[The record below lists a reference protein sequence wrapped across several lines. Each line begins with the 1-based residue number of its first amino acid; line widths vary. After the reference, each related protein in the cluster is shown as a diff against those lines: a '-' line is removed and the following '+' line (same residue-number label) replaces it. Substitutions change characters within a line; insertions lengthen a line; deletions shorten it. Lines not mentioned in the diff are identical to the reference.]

1 MEINP
6 LTTNAVLS
14 PVAAAGVQ
22 ALRITAGDVTQIQTG
37 LAASARVLSV
47 EKGEATLDLA
57 GRTVTVRGAISLNAG
72 DVATVRVHVGSQPSL
87 ELLPTPTQPATRPK
101 PPETP
106 AQTTP
111 PRTVLV
117 NVLSDAPNGQVRVM
131 LDGEEAV
138 ATSHQPLQPGG
149 RYVVQMERTPTG
161 VVLKPLPDS
170 PQLSTAVA
178 TAILRSDRPP
188 PLAETLPPL
197 LRELSAVPPLPKAQ
211 AAAATVRDV
220 VRAITPPPDQPPHA
234 ETLKAVVSDGGQQ
247 FEAKLA
253 RAVVVEGK
261 HLPGEPGPQGPRVAD
276 PPTGLAAGVRQ
287 TPTEHEAGVH
297 PESGPARPAR
307 AVGAF
312 HPPTDPAVGVR
323 PPVNDSPSG
332 SPRAESSKPPVV
344 ADLKGSLLQLLKTVP
359 DVAAFPAAV
368 FTLNG
373 IERLQA
379 GNVLAQQNG
388 GPYVFEVPFPDG
400 AHWRTLKLGIEP
412 DRDRTTDEFGRP
424 RAFRLMMH
432 VPLTQLGETWI
443 DAGADGPR
451 LRATLYVTDEM
462 ARERIRP
469 ELPSLHRDLQA
480 AGFADV
486 LLDVR
491 PAADLTSAQRRR
503 GNAIQA
509 GMPESGGILDVR
521 A

>member
-1 MEINP
+1 
-6 LTTNAVLS
+6 
-14 PVAAAGVQ
+14 
-22 ALRITAGDVTQIQTG
+22 
-37 LAASARVLSV
+37 
-47 EKGEATLDLA
+47 
-57 GRTVTVRGAISLNAG
+57 
-72 DVATVRVHVGSQPSL
+72 
-87 ELLPTPTQPATRPK
+87 
-101 PPETP
+101 
-106 AQTTP
+106 
-111 PRTVLV
+111 
-117 NVLSDAPNGQVRVM
+117 
-131 LDGEEAV
+131 
-138 ATSHQPLQPGG
+138 
-149 RYVVQMERTPTG
+149 
-161 VVLKPLPDS
+161 
-170 PQLSTAVA
+170 
-178 TAILRSDRPP
+178 
-188 PLAETLPPL
+188 
-197 LRELSAVPPLPKAQ
+197 
-211 AAAATVRDV
+211 
-220 VRAITPPPDQPPHA
+220 
-234 ETLKAVVSDGGQQ
+234 
-247 FEAKLA
+247 
-253 RAVVVEGK
+253 
-261 HLPGEPGPQGPRVAD
+261 
-276 PPTGLAAGVRQ
+276 
-287 TPTEHEAGVH
+287 
-297 PESGPARPAR
+297 
-307 AVGAF
+307 
-312 HPPTDPAVGVR
+312 
-323 PPVNDSPSG
+323 
-332 SPRAESSKPPVV
+332 V